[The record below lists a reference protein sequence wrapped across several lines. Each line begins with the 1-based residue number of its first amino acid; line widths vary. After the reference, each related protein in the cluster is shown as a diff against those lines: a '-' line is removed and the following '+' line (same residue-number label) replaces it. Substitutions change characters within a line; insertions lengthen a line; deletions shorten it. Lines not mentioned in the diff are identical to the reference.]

1 MADFEINDVRD
12 IKGFKNIS
20 FSGFKKSDVRKELL
34 KNLKQS
40 KIEQSCYW
48 CAELICAG
56 QYIEVFEIIIH
67 FYSRYVHSGN
77 PKLAVYLD
85 LKFQN
90 FKDILNNGYVGN
102 ELTMRNS
109 SKIRKLY
116 CEIICILCESKQ
128 KHSFD
133 EIKIKKED
141 FDMTLM
147 TERFKAP
154 NIKFAEPYFKNNDPK
169 ELYIAINELSYNLSD
184 YKNCVNACYW
194 IEWILEFESICKLKK
209 EKCACERRSDMQVDA
224 KLQMDIVWLI
234 WDVFLQESNK
244 CNELI
249 QKIIRSLLHIFALK
263 YTTQCFKK
271 RKFILYF
278 VIELLTENVN
288 LTGEIVN
295 DKDKIN
301 GIVSKIDNIYKQIK
315 KNEHSPNTEYLFKNV
330 KSSNLEKT
338 IEKLDK
344 MNNFGESFTPR
355 V

>member
-1 MADFEINDVRD
+1 MAEIEINDIRD
-12 IKGFKNIS
+12 IKAFKNIS

-56 QYIEVFEIIIH
+56 QYIDVFEIVIH
-67 FYSRYVHSGN
+67 FYSRYIHSGN

-85 LKFQN
+85 IKFQH

-102 ELTMRNS
+102 ELTMRNN

-116 CEIICILCESKQ
+116 GEIICILCESKQ

-154 NIKFAEPYFKNNDPK
+154 NIKYAEHYFKNNDPK
-169 ELYIAINELSYNLSD
+169 ELYIAINELSFNLSD
-184 YKNCVNACYW
+184 YKNCMNACYW
-194 IEWILEFESICKLKK
+194 IEWILEFETICKLKK
-209 EKCACERRSDMQVDA
+209 EKCACERRSDMQVDS

-244 CNELI
+244 CSELT
-249 QKIIRSLLHIFALK
+249 QKIIRSLLHIFTLK
-263 YTTQCFKK
+263 YTQSCFKK

-288 LTGEIVN
+288 LACEIVN
-295 DKDKIN
+295 DKDKIG

-315 KNEHSPNTEYLFKNV
+315 KNEHSPNTDYLFKNV